1 LFEATTSFLFLHLH
15 AKVYNLMFMGETA
28 LCQRPV
34 RARLQWVDAW
44 VKLFIFDVGDVV
56 EELTMWLRNVV
67 PPVVTENHLELDV
80 TLGRTK
86 N

>member
-1 LFEATTSFLFLHLH
+1 
-15 AKVYNLMFMGETA
+15 MGETE

-34 RARLQWVDAW
+34 RARLQWVGAW
-44 VKLFIFDVGDVV
+44 VKPFTFDVDDVV
-56 EELTMWLRNVV
+56 EERIMWLRNAV

-80 TLGRTK
+80 MLGRTR